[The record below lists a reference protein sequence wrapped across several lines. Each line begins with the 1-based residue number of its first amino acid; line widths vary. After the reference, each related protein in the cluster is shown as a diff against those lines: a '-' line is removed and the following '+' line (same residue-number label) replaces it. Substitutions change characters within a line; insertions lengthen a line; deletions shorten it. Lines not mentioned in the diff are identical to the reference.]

1 VWINEK
7 LNQQPPSVLK
17 SANSQTEPI
26 SAGNEESPTRPSAVE
41 RVVIVED
48 SEADR
53 LNLRVLLGRMPGVDL
68 VGEARGLAEAREVLR
83 RTGADVVFLDI
94 ELGPGQNGFDL
105 LNEEWAGLR
114 VVFTTV
120 HRDYAVEAF
129 RVGAADYLVKPVT
142 EAELLRAMGRIRPR
156 AHRIAPQ
163 VAVSRSGSAKR
174 LIPLETIAAVLADGN
189 NSRLLCG
196 SMDYPDRRSFREWVE
211 LLEGLPFVE
220 LDRSTT
226 LRMDQV
232 VSWNSHGTGGLVTL
246 RNAAKPIELGRTAYR
261 RFREILEAAGTA

>member
-1 VWINEK
+1 LRVK
-7 LNQQPPSVLK
+7 FFRRHALKPSL
-17 SANSQTEPI
+17 SQIDPLARGTAE
-26 SAGNEESPTRPSAVE
+26 AVPKPAVPE

-53 LNLRVLLGRMPGVDL
+53 WNLRGLLERVPGVDL
-68 VGEARGLAEAREVLR
+68 VGEARNLEEARDVLR
-83 RTGADVVFLDI
+83 RTRADGVFLDI
-94 ELGPGQNGFDL
+94 ELGAGQNGFDL
-105 LNEEWAGLR
+105 LKEEFAGLR

-142 EAELLRAMGRIRPR
+142 EADLLRALGRMRPEARR
-156 AHRIAPQ
+156 AAPE
-163 VAVSRSGSAKR
+163 VAVSRSGSPR
-174 LIPLETIAAVLADGN
+174 QLIPLETIAAVLADGN
-189 NSRLLCG
+189 NTRLLCG
-196 SMDYPDRRSFREWVE
+196 SREYPDRRAFCEWME

-220 LDRSTT
+220 LDRSTA

-261 RFREILEAAGTA
+261 RFRELLDEAGCA